1 MLHFIVI
8 YSFFAYL
15 FMLGVM
21 TQDANKELE
30 KKAFWLAPIFL
41 PFLLGQIVIA
51 HQIVNNDIIG
61 IIKKRK
67 AQEKEAEEINKKVIE
82 ALQRDLTEA
91 LEREL
96 RRPMSAPRSG
106 GLNGIAKE
114 FNDMMQEKRNP
125 FNY

>member
-21 TQDANKELE
+21 IQDTNKELE
-30 KKAFWLAPIFL
+30 KNAFWLAPIFL

-67 AQEKEAEEINKKVIE
+67 AVEKENEAIEKKIAE

-96 RRPMSAPRSG
+96 RRPAG
-106 GLNGIAKE
+106 GDS
-114 FNDMMQEKRNP
+114 FWRP
-125 FNY
+125 